1 MGTDQSEPRGK
12 VNRVV
17 NRLLQPPK
25 RKDSEPRGTGEKGKD
40 TRSIWEVNVQSLLP
54 DWSSAGEENKY

>member
-1 MGTDQSEPRGK
+1 M
-12 VNRVV
+12 NRVV